1 MSDRTKGLLFA
12 FIALFSWGIHG
23 PAGRYLALQGVDMY
37 FVTGFRFW
45 IGTIVFGLFLLA
57 KREMKI
63 NWKSNAKL
71 TIFVSLIGLTGNS
84 IIYHMALKYLPGT
97 LVMILE
103 NLSPIFVFMMSFAI
117 YKIAPAKKEIFSF
130 LTAFAGLILIVYGKG
145 NLDLSSDKY
154 LVGVI
159 LGAAT
164 GITFGFYTFFSS
176 VLVKAVQGNP
186 VGVIQFLFKIFV
198 ISSVTMI
205 PFIFTSGQKP
215 YTAVQWFWLIEMG
228 VFQSGLSYLFWNYA
242 MKYLPV
248 NLTSILFVFTIL
260 FTTINEYLFLNLQ
273 LNTNLVIG
281 GILIIAAGYLIT
293 HKTKKASK
301 TKVV

>member
-1 MSDRTKGLLFA
+1 MNDRVKGLVFA
-12 FIALFSWGIHG
+12 MIALFSWGIHG

-57 KREMKI
+57 KKEMKI
-63 NWKSNAKL
+63 NWKSNMKL
-71 TIFVSLIGLTGNS
+71 TLFVSLIGLTGNS
-84 IIYHMALKYLPGT
+84 ILYHMALKYLPGT

-103 NLSPIFVFMMSFAI
+103 NLSPVFVFVMSFTV
-117 YKIAPAKKEIFSF
+117 YRIAPSGKEIFSF

-145 NLDLSSDKY
+145 ALELSSDKY
-154 LVGVI
+154 IIGII
-159 LGAAT
+159 LGAST

-176 VLVKAVQGNP
+176 VLVKAVKGEP
-186 VGVIQFLFKIFV
+186 IGVIQFLFKIFV
-198 ISSVTMI
+198 ISSITMI
-205 PFIFTSGQKP
+205 PFIVNSGQKP
-215 YTAVQWFWLIEMG
+215 YTATQWFWLIEMG

-281 GILIIAAGYLIT
+281 GVLIIAAGYFISR
-293 HKTKKASK
+293 KKKS
-301 TKVV
+301 VSEQV